1 MAAAGSAGH
10 LAARA
15 LARRTRASLAYHRSV
30 PRATTTLTP
39 EARAFLAAP
48 RYATIATVGP
58 DGAPHQAIVWY
69 LLDGDDLIINSR
81 PERHWP
87 RNLAA
92 DPRISVAVY
101 ELEQP
106 EHWFGLKGRA
116 ELLHEGADALADIGA
131 MARRYGKDPEEYAG
145 QNRVTYRIRIER
157 VFEYGP

>member
-1 MAAAGSAGH
+1 MGTDTTVLSAD
-10 LAARA
+10 
-15 LARRTRASLAYHRSV
+15 
-30 PRATTTLTP
+30 
-39 EARAFLAAP
+39 ARAFLAAP

-69 LLDGDDLIINSR
+69 VVDGDDLIINSR

-92 DPRISVAVY
+92 DPRISVAIY

-116 ELLHEGADALADIGA
+116 QLLHEGAEATADIQA
-131 MARRYGKDPEEYAG
+131 LARRYSGDPEKYAE
-145 QNRVTYRIRIER
+145 QDRVSYRILVES
-157 VFEYGP
+157 VFEYGG